1 MAIDLQQM
9 INSPSIIRF
18 VSVLA
23 RAVPPAVG
31 YPVCDLI
38 GRWTATRRQSSITQA
53 VRLNQWMAR
62 GACLESKQLDW
73 AVTETL
79 QNNVRDLF
87 DLYHYIERPEV
98 AWRLTRMNPLAEEL
112 VGRPEF
118 AGRGLM
124 LVSIHL
130 SSFDS
135 ILLSMHHR
143 GAKGL
148 LLTIPNPQ
156 GGRRVEYEMR
166 SSTGMK
172 ILPASLNSFRQAVR
186 HLKQGGLVVTAI
198 DRSVPGV
205 RLRPRFF
212 GQPAQLSTHHIY
224 LALKARV
231 PVVVMAVIRQPDG
244 KYKIV
249 GSELMEIEQHTDH
262 ESTVLHNA
270 ERVLEKAES
279 FIRQAPQQWNVPLPI
294 WPELL
299 GEVPNG

>member
-1 MAIDLQQM
+1 
-9 INSPSIIRF
+9 
-18 VSVLA
+18 
-23 RAVPPAVG
+23 
-31 YPVCDLI
+31 
-38 GRWTATRRQSSITQA
+38 
-53 VRLNQWMAR
+53 
-62 GACLESKQLDW
+62 
-73 AVTETL
+73 
-79 QNNVRDLF
+79 
-87 DLYHYIERPEV
+87 
-98 AWRLTRMNPLAEEL
+98 
-112 VGRPEF
+112 
-118 AGRGLM
+118 M